1 MKGMGAQVKK
11 TVMSRNDFL
20 PQMSDSAPI
29 RGADRKDR
37 KPWAEREHSI
47 SGPSVTGSRDSLDA
61 FSGLEMPPSILT
73 FTPWTK
79 PFIRN
84 VC

>member
-20 PQMSDSAPI
+20 PQMSDRAPI
-29 RGADRKDR
+29 RGADRNDR
-37 KPWAEREHSI
+37 KPWAGREHSI
-47 SGPSVTGSRDSLDA
+47 SGPSGHRKPWLSGCFLRLGDA
-61 FSGLEMPPSILT
+61 TLT
-73 FTPWTK
+73 FTPWTR